1 MMPSSMH
8 RIFASGFCFFVVSIL
23 AAGLPLLS
31 WLGNSGGDG
40 DGEETGE
47 FNCTSNSVI
56 FFCISNQSPVYAT
69 SAISASSSVLPQTT
83 L

>member
-1 MMPSSMH
+1 MRSSMH
-8 RIFASGFCFFVVSIL
+8 RMFTSGFCFFVVSVL
-23 AAGLPLLS
+23 AAGLFLLGC
-31 WLGNSGGDG
+31 LGDSGGDG

-47 FNCTSNSVI
+47 FNCTSNSI
-56 FFCISNQSPVYAT
+56 FFRMSNQSPMYNT

>member
-23 AAGLPLLS
+23 AAGLFLLS

-40 DGEETGE
+40 DGETGE

-56 FFCISNQSPVYAT
+56 FFRMSNQSPVYTT

>member
-1 MMPSSMH
+1 M
-8 RIFASGFCFFVVSIL
+8 FTSGFCFFVDSVL
-23 AAGLPLLS
+23 AADLFLLGC
-31 WLGNSGGDG
+31 LGDSGGDG

-56 FFCISNQSPVYAT
+56 FFRMSNQSPMYNT